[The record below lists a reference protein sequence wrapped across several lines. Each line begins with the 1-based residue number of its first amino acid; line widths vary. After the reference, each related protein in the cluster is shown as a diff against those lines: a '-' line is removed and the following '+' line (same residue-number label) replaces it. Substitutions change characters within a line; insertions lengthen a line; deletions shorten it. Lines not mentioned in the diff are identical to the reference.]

1 MRLVSLTYLA
11 ENFNISWTSAECL
24 LSDLVDKI
32 GDMKNGQGCKDVL
45 TAASEAT
52 EFPKVSA
59 AHKSPDKVLS
69 EPYESVIV

>member
-11 ENFNISWTSAECL
+11 ENFNFSWTSAECL

-52 EFPKVSA
+52 EFPKVSFTD
-59 AHKSPDKVLS
+59 KCPDKWT
-69 EPYESVIV
+69 EKSVVV